1 MASNVKELLESGKTA
16 LGIEF
21 GSTRIKAIL
30 VDENNQPIASGGHDW
45 ENRYDGGIWT
55 YTLEDIW
62 EGVQD
67 CYRKM
72 AQDVKTKYGVTLT
85 TIGAIG
91 FSAMMHG
98 YMVFDKEDKLLVPF
112 RTWRNNNAAPAADE
126 LTALFN
132 YHSAARWSV
141 AHLYQAVLTANRT
154 SKISSSRPRSK
165 VMCTGC

>member
-91 FSAMMHG
+91 FSAVSHLEKQQCG
-98 YMVFDKEDKLLVPF
+98 A
-112 RTWRNNNAAPAADE
+112 RRRRADR
-126 LTALFN
+126 AL
-132 YHSAARWSV
+132 
-141 AHLYQAVLTANRT
+141 
-154 SKISSSRPRSK
+154 
-165 VMCTGC
+165 